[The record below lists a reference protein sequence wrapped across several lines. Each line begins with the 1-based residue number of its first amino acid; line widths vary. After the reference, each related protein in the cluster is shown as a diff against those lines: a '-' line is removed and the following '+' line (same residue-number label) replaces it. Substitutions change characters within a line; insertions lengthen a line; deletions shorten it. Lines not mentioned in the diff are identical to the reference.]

1 MRIRFFAILAVIL
14 LVPAV
19 LLSSCSTKGGSPTD
33 GSYSSS
39 SGAGTDSDVTAAATT
54 AATGPVVSFR
64 VAGEDGSAVSGA
76 DVLLVSS
83 SLDRQIRAVTGD
95 DGIASPDGVDAG
107 TWFTRVSMDGFRTS
121 ETLIDVTDGT
131 NSIDISLQ
139 TALELPRYLLS
150 YTYQTSADGPSLIG
164 LAGSEDGLAF
174 TAFPGWK
181 AIEGEGGGVV
191 VLDGYLCVYANNTV
205 VRYDLDTG
213 VWEAPQPYY
222 VYSEAGLMNEDQ
234 DFFGALMRDVR
245 FFEDPAEGVVA
256 IGGDMEV
263 RFDYSDFFEESLAQ
277 KLISLT
283 GWQTPLADAGGLLLL
298 RPADTLITG
307 GIVDDLTDRDASFVL
322 LPAPDGGRYLLTTT
336 ADGLRILHGAAL
348 GGEFT
353 PTEVLPDSYMY
364 KGDIAGV
371 AGYYDE
377 AQGAYTLYGVRDASG
392 KQLYR
397 AVLTSFDV
405 PFDVEKGLAAV
416 DMSFLDPAAGSFSNP
431 VLWDTSRMDTERVSD
446 TAALPNDDLKLDLG
460 GEGYLLFPMT
470 SAEMG
475 ALYYNSMQEGGTYT
489 ANITPDMTL
498 VSACKV
504 YTPSAFAVSAK
515 APAGTNI
522 VSAGLVYAWSPS
534 GTMPGG
540 FAFTVSEGTWKLSA
554 LVPETLSGLVAGS
567 KIVSNE
573 TLLEGAFTGDPANAV
588 LSVFFRDGH
597 HILLIDGEIVAEYNT
612 PADLGLLHA
621 GYVGLIATSSAEG
634 DGATFSYEEPYLL
647 VR

>member
-1 MRIRFFAILAVIL
+1 MRIRIPVFLVVFSLLA
-14 LVPAV
+14 AV
-19 LLSSCSTKGGSPTD
+19 LLSSCSAQGGNPAD
-33 GSYSSS
+33 GSDRSAVSSA
-39 SGAGTDSDVTAAATT
+39 GAGSDVTTAGTT
-54 AATGPVVSFR
+54 VPAGPSVSLR
-64 VAGEDGSAVSGA
+64 VAGEDGNAVSGA

-83 SLDRQIRAVTGD
+83 SLDLEIRAVTAD
-95 DGIASPDGVDAG
+95 DGTASPDGITEG
-107 TWFTRVSMDGFRTS
+107 TWFVRVSKDGCRTS
-121 ETLIDVTDGT
+121 ETLVDMTDGA
-131 NSIDISLQ
+131 NSVDI
-139 TALELPRYLLS
+139 TLPAADKLPQYLLS

-164 LAGSEDGLAF
+164 LAGSADGVTF

-181 AIEGEGGGVV
+181 TIEGEGGGVT
-191 VLDGYLCVYANNTV
+191 VLDGYLCVYAKNTV

-213 VWEAPQPYY
+213 VWEAPQPYC
-222 VYSEAGLMNEDQ
+222 VYSEAGLQNGEQ

-256 IGGDMEV
+256 VGGDMDL

-277 KLISLT
+277 KLISLA

-298 RPADTLITG
+298 RPANTKLTG

-371 AGYYDE
+371 AGYYD
-377 AQGAYTLYGVRDASG
+377 AQNGYTLYGVRDASE

-397 AVLTSFDV
+397 AVLASFDV
-405 PFDVEKGLAAV
+405 PFDVEKGLVPV
-416 DMSFLDPAAGSFSNP
+416 DMSFLDPAAVSFSNP
-431 VLWDTSRMDTERVSD
+431 VLWDTSKMDAERVSD

-470 SAEMG
+470 GAEMG

-498 VSACKV
+498 VSACKA

-540 FAFTVSEGTWKLSA
+540 FTFTVSEGTWKLSA

-573 TLLEGAFTGDPANAV
+573 TLLEGAFTGDPADAV

-597 HILLIDGEIVAEYNT
+597 HILLIDGEIVGEYDT

-621 GYVGLIATSSAEG
+621 GYVGLIATSGTEG
-634 DGATFSYEEPYLL
+634 DGATFSYEEPYLM